1 MPVAEMEGLEMA
13 DAVTAVVARRG
24 LDELTLND
32 VAAEAGVDVTSLAR
46 IYPTKAALARATFT
60 HVFARSNDAVN
71 AAIDGRYGVDAIR
84 AFIMAV
90 LPDDETKVAA
100 ARVLLPFWQLALHD
114 DELAAAGATAS
125 DAWRTLLRTWLRE
138 AMADGDVRADVPVDV
153 VTETVLN
160 WIAGTQA
167 AAIGEARHNAPRQL
181 HAQVDALLDLL
192 HG

>member
-1 MPVAEMEGLEMA
+1 MPVAEVEHPELSE
-13 DAVTAVVARRG
+13 AVTAVVARRG
-24 LDELTLND
+24 FDELTLND
-32 VAAEAGVDVTSLAR
+32 VAEEAGLAVTSLAR
-46 IYPTKAALARATFT
+46 IYPTKSALARATFA
-60 HVFARSNDAVN
+60 HVFEQSSEGIN

-84 AFIMAV
+84 SFVMAV

-114 DELAAAGATAS
+114 DELAAASASAS

-138 AMADGDVRADVPVDV
+138 AMADGDVRADVQVDV
-153 VTETVLN
+153 VTEMVLN

-167 AAIGEARHNAPRQL
+167 AAIGEARHNAPQQL
-181 HAQVDALLDLL
+181 RAQVDALLDLL